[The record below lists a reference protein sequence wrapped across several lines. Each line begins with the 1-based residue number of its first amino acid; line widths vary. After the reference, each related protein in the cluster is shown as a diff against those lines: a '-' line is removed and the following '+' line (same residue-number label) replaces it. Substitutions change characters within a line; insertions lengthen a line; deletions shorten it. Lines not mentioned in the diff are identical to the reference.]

1 MNKDELVLRQ
11 QRLLLRSAQ
20 LRLTL
25 ADQAQVFKRSLT
37 VADQARRGLRWLY
50 RNPQWPLGAL
60 LVLFVLRPRRA
71 ILWGGRLWWALKT
84 IKRARNWMATV
95 NAPSFSAHNDIHGQ
109 NSKP

>member
-1 MNKDELVLRQ
+1 MNKNELVLRQ

-25 ADQAQVFKRSLT
+25 ADQAQVFKRPLA
-37 VADQARRGLRWLY
+37 VADQAQANLQWLY

-60 LVLFVLRPRRA
+60 LVLVVLRPRRA

-84 IKRARNWMATV
+84 FNRARNWMTSM
-95 NAPSFSAHNDIHGQ
+95 PLQ
-109 NSKP
+109 RR